1 MSKHLRLGKL
11 LWMFGFVLTF
21 LAVSGSVGYAQLTSF
36 SLSGSSPTVTMG
48 VIDNATHTVSLTV
61 PVGTL
66 PALTVRPTNFTF
78 GGLAPQQIARLFW
91 TGTQYAGPAVGLE
104 MNWDSWFTFP
114 GSVFRGLGGDMS
126 WLNYQTNDASPAPGY
141 QAWVAVEV
149 TTYSNYDWNYRNWMG
164 IYTHRTILYGTD
176 TYVNYLVTITE
187 SPFVMEG
194 SNQAEIITYAI
205 PGTTPVVT
213 PVVATTTE
221 GVDQVTNTVTLY
233 VPYGELCT
241 MGAAMATNFTVSPGA
256 ELYLTYTPWLG
267 SFTDLRSHSEL
278 LMTSGTSLVNYLC
291 ANDKLPADGTQ
302 IWLTVMAESGY
313 MENYT
318 ISIVGSP
325 ASPEKFLTGLDGNT
339 DASSII
345 TGLTDCLGTERP
357 TVVSPG
363 VANGLGGFDYTLTLL
378 TGIDNDPLTF
388 TYEIAPLS
396 TVLPASPAVHTF
408 TSGNS
413 GVAYAFSIVVTAQDL
428 TTATYRFIPNW
439 IAPSTTKSLDAF
451 SLMVPKFGGG
461 FYEAVGSLN
470 NAIKTY
476 TVHVPYGTHLSSPAT
491 MLAAKFTLSDQYA
504 ILTHSEDIGTR
515 QVSEVTTN
523 NYSEPV
529 AFTVFDQ
536 GCGTLEYFVVV
547 IEDANAGN
555 DIISIGFSGTGDD
568 FCYEETP
575 GYTPWT
581 FTGNFNLG
589 SDPGDKTVDG
599 FWTLTVPYGTNLST
613 FTTTPVLSSGA
624 TMDPATITGYTVPF
638 HVTVT
643 AANGV
648 SRKHFLL
655 NILVAEP
662 SDAHLLTS
670 FNFLAANNPG
680 LGADVT
686 GTVNEG
692 THRVDVVVPWA
703 TDLSALTASF
713 TMSTHACVFINGP
726 GLTDHSLQVSGVT
739 VNDFTNPLTYTVV
752 SQAGAPDEGY
762 YNVVVTKTPADT
774 HNELTGLAIT
784 GQTDCL
790 TSSLTSE
797 ITGASP
803 AYVVRLRNVRDAGK
817 ELSVSFTIPAL
828 ATASH
833 TSPVTWTPV
842 GNTPLTITVT
852 SQSGDAV
859 DYTITPNWVVPSTL
873 KQITAFS
880 FEPYV
885 TPAGTGNMQ
894 LHMTHGGAI
903 NEAAKTIT
911 VHVPYGT
918 DVTALKATFTLN
930 DKYARLTHSEE
941 NLDLRVPQTSGLSP
955 INYTTPA
962 AFTVYDEACNT
973 VEYFVTVIVDPNAG
987 NLISSLTFA
996 GKEYQNCASCEA
1008 FTPAGG
1014 TVSLTGNAFTVTVPY
1029 GTAMTGFELSGV
1041 ISEGATVSPALSTI
1055 TSASFGTPITLTV
1068 TAADGV
1074 ATNVYTVTF
1083 VRGAALTGTQLITF
1097 GFEDHNNGLTADVWT
1112 LTPINHNTLRIDI
1125 ELPYG
1130 VSLTNLVSSFTHSPM
1145 ACVFINGPG
1154 TTDKTL
1160 KCSGTAPGN
1169 DYTHAVTYTV
1179 VAQNGNEAYY
1189 NVYVKNTPPATDK
1202 WLNSFVVTGLPRCF
1216 SNLTYGLSE
1225 TASALGVVTR
1235 TGNAINISVKAGT
1248 DLTNLTVGFA
1258 IPTTATVSPNPA
1270 TTHNFS
1276 SPVAFTVTAQ
1286 DGSTAV
1292 YTVTVTP
1299 RASNGE
1305 KKILTYT
1312 FPTATS
1318 STIDET
1324 AKKVDVWVPWATN
1337 LHGLVATFTL
1347 SSGAEMTHSEDIQVL
1362 QTSGSS
1368 ANDFTTPVAYTVWA
1382 ENCTSVEYF
1391 VTVHITPNTNT
1402 GISQFTFTTT
1412 GCGCDLGVKI
1422 DDYARRIYIRIPNR
1436 DANGVLISLTS
1447 LAPSVIGIA
1456 NGATISPAVTVAQNW
1471 TNGPVKYTVTAPDGV
1486 TKADWMVSVVNPPCT
1501 ATDILTYKF
1510 VDGINSTTQASFQVG
1525 NAVIDAA
1532 THTVIVTVKPNTDL
1546 KTIYT
1551 YSTLSCGASIC
1562 CTAGNCA
1569 GTALDFST
1577 EGNCRTCVVKAQ
1589 DATVTQDWTICVKFQ
1604 DLTIPVVTTWSV
1616 MAYNCLDS
1624 VAVQSNE
1631 AGRVFLVNESKV
1643 VNNVPVYNLA
1653 DWTGS
1658 TSVATSVA
1666 KMVADRMGAY
1676 ATIANANDTVYVKTS
1691 GLYSG
1696 IYYAYSVDNSGN
1708 ISCISAQRVY
1718 LDICDVE
1725 VATMCD
1731 LRGQPMVYRYTLT
1744 GEVFVTYEETRTGG
1758 NLKYVQDATCGIK
1771 IVDKLNGMK
1780 VSYGVGQGLKNLR
1793 GTLDNSGV
1801 DLTFIP
1807 DCCYAPTLTTTGNVV
1822 APIELSWDQFK
1833 ADCYGSGSA
1842 KMYESMLVKITTPMI
1857 AFDDYDAIHPNW
1869 MFNVGH
1875 ASDLA
1880 TTNAMGGY
1888 EYFIQSEFNSSLI
1901 GTPIPTV
1908 PAYYTGIRTNVN
1920 WGSVYGLITPRKA
1933 ADIVVLTAPVI
1944 TGNPNPALIG
1954 GVVVGLCGT
1963 VNIKIYNEG
1972 VGNATITALY
1982 LDDAA
1987 ATDGFNLLT
1996 PPAVPFTLGTWTSNS
2011 VTVNF
2016 CPTVAGNKTTY
2027 LVVEYGVGQVLR
2039 IPINGTT
2046 MLIYPLP
2053 FSENFN
2059 ASTPPAAW
2067 NSKNLIFGNYGNG
2080 LTADNGYLY
2089 GWSWVTPK
2097 SAKPIYLITPGI
2109 DMRGASHPILTFRYG
2124 TVYDSYFR
2132 VDISTDYT
2140 NWTTLKDWGW
2150 HTLGVAK
2157 SATYTVDLSSFAGQ
2171 IVYVRFYS
2179 AQGNYFGVD
2188 DVLIQEQVTTPIPSV
2203 TPLIA
2208 DFGGVQ
2214 VGQTGTIHVTLIN
2227 KGVSILKVKG
2237 TAIVAPSV
2245 FGLTDTN
2252 TYPVEVTNNGYYAYS
2267 INGKES
2273 VEFDVTFSPTDIGAK
2288 TGKIVI
2294 TYGLYN
2300 EQTIE
2305 IPMKGEGLSC
2315 YTAAEATIGQNYAP
2329 SQNTWFKYTADKFS
2343 IVEVTSCD
2351 AHQDLVTDEYAW
2363 DTFLYLY
2370 SDCEGTLIG
2379 SNDDMEGACVYNR
2392 ASSSVTTT
2400 VNAGETIYIFWPLSF
2415 PTAQHAYEGFYFNI
2429 NVSYPVDGDVCE
2441 NAIPLTLPVVN
2452 HFGTTRGFNDDY
2464 DVSPCSPFS
2473 NYMDGNDKVYT
2484 ISLPYEGY
2492 LTANILGAYGSVH
2505 VLDIC
2510 PTETLEKFHCKL
2522 FIGGPNGG
2530 QNEKK
2535 IAAGT
2540 YFVII
2545 STWSP
2550 PQTVDY
2556 LLNMSFRGT
2565 GVDNSELMSNL
2576 NVYPNPTN
2584 GKFTVSISN
2593 TEALDMTLE
2602 LVNISGQV
2610 VYRNEVKAAY
2620 SYNEDIDA
2628 TTFAK
2633 GVYYLK
2639 VNNGKGVK
2647 IEKVVIQ

>member
-1 MSKHLRLGKL
+1 MFKHLRLGRL
-11 LWMFGFVLTF
+11 LWMFAFVLTF
-21 LAVSGSVGYAQLTSF
+21 
-36 SLSGSSPTVTMG
+36 VTMG
-48 VIDNATHTVSLTV
+48 SKAGYGQLSEVLTFSAAGTPAITLGPGGIDN
-61 PVGTL
+61 
-66 PALTVRPTNFTF
+66 
-78 GGLAPQQIARLFW
+78 
-91 TGTQYAGPAVGLE
+91 
-104 MNWDSWFTFP
+104 
-114 GSVFRGLGGDMS
+114 
-126 WLNYQTNDASPAPGY
+126 
-141 QAWVAVEV
+141 
-149 TTYSNYDWNYRNWMG
+149 
-164 IYTHRTILYGTD
+164 
-176 TYVNYLVTITE
+176 
-187 SPFVMEG
+187 
-194 SNQAEIITYAI
+194 
-205 PGTTPVVT
+205 
-213 PVVATTTE
+213 
-221 GVDQVTNTVTLY
+221 VTNTIDLRVPFGTDVTTLTDPR
-233 VPYGELCT
+233 VT
-241 MGAAMATNFTVSPGA
+241 TFTVSPGA
-256 ELYLTYTPWLG
+256 SLHFIGTAQYGGLYTGLPAALV
-267 SFTDLRSHSEL
+267 
-278 LMTSGTSLVNYLC
+278 SGTSTIVYSTDDPSLAGN
-291 ANDKLPADGTQ
+291 Q
-302 IWLTVMAESGY
+302 FWLTVKGSAND
-313 MENYT
+313 MENYMVSVSNIPPT
-318 ISIVGSP
+318 STKG
-325 ASPEKFLTGLDGNT
+325 LTLT
-339 DASSII
+339 SI
-345 TGLTDCLGTERP
+345 TGLVDCFGDPRA
-357 TVVSPG
+357 TVVSAP
-363 VANGLGGFDYTLTLL
+363 VPNALGGADYTITLL
-378 TGIDNDPLTF
+378 TGVDLTNLLTLNYTVTTDYLPL
-388 TYEIAPLS
+388 PGVSPVSGS
-396 TVLPASPAVHTF
+396 THTF
-408 TSGNS
+408 VGTTPY
-413 GVAYAFSIVVTAQDL
+413 VVTVTAQDG
-428 TTATYRFIPNW
+428 TTAQYRFDANW
-439 IAPSTTKSLDAF
+439 ITPSTTKTLATF
-451 SLMVPKFGGG
+451 SLMVPKIAGG
-461 FYEAVGSLN
+461 FYEAIGTLN
-470 NAIKTY
+470 NTTKTY
-476 TVHVPYGTHLSSPAT
+476 SVTVPFGTDVT
-491 MLAAKFTLSDQYA
+491 NLAAKFTLTDQYA
-504 ILTHSEDIGTR
+504 ILTHSEDVATR
-515 QVSEVTTN
+515 QVSLVTAN
-523 NYSEPV
+523 NYTEPV
-529 AFTVFDQ
+529 AFTVYDQ
-536 GCGTLEYFVVV
+536 GCGTVEYLVVV
-547 IEDANAGN
+547 TVAPNGGN
-555 DIISIGFSGTGDD
+555 DFLGGTIYYSILETCDNNKTSPDPLGLNPGGEPGSITDPTILTANLPYGSDLSD
-568 FCYEETP
+568 FLLNLNWSAGATANPSSITYWP
-575 GYTPWT
+575 
-581 FTGNFNLG
+581 FTG
-589 SDPGDKTVDG
+589 PDG
-599 FWTLTVPYGTNLST
+599 EN
-613 FTTTPVLSSGA
+613 
-624 TMDPATITGYTVPF
+624 II
-638 HVTVT
+638 TVT
-643 AANGV
+643 ASNGV
-648 SRKHFLL
+648 SQAFYELVI
-655 NILVAEP
+655 NIGPASTE
-662 SDAHLLTS
+662 AKILT
-670 FNFLAANNPG
+670 FNFLAADNAGVLP
-680 LGADVT
+680 ADVT
-686 GTVNEG
+686 GVVTES
-692 THRVDVVVPWA
+692 THRIDLVVPWG
-703 TDLSALTASF
+703 TDVTELVASF
-713 TMSTHACVFINGP
+713 TNSPRSCVFINGP
-726 GLTDHSLQVSGVT
+726 GITDQTRQTTSLTA
-739 VNDFTNPLTYTVV
+739 NDFSLPLTYTVV
-752 SQAGAPDEGY
+752 AQDGTTEGY
-762 YNVVVTKTPADT
+762 YNVVVTFVPADT

-803 AYVVRLRNVRDAGK
+803 AYVVRLRNVRDAGI

-1145 ACVFINGPG
+1145 ACVYINGPG

-1337 LHGLVATFTL
+1337 LNGLVATFTL